1 MLSNRDRKAGPA
13 MKAGRIFLASFLSIL
28 LVGSTVAQNSRNV
41 PDVTAMSMEDLMNLQ
56 VTSVT
61 KHTQKVA
68 DAAAAIFVI
77 TQEDIRRSGA
87 TSIPEA
93 LRLVPGLEVARI
105 DQNKWAIGSRGFNGR
120 FDNKLLVLIDGRSV
134 YTPLFSGVY
143 WNVQDVMLED
153 VDRIEVIR
161 GPGATLWGA
170 NAVDGV
176 INVITKKAK
185 STQSAVVTAGA
196 GTDERAAGGV
206 RYGGKLGDNTY
217 YRAYTKYFDWGPS
230 SYPSGMTAHD
240 GWDALRGGFRAD
252 WTPAGA
258 NSLTLQGDV
267 YRSRFNETLTVASL
281 SAPYSNT
288 FPNDGKYSGGNILGR
303 WNHTSEGSSISLQM
317 YYDNTTI
324 TDHSLFGDHQNIL
337 DIDFQHGFHV
347 GDSQQFVWGLG
358 YRSIRDKNDASFTV
372 SLQPNQVTLNQFS
385 TFLQD
390 EISLVDSRLRLTLGS
405 KFEHN
410 EFTGFEIEP
419 NARLL
424 WNLTPN
430 QSIWTA
436 VSRAVRTPALTEEGL
451 RLNSAVI
458 PPGTPSNPTPFPAV
472 VAVFGSHQFNSEDLL
487 AYELG
492 YRVQATSN
500 VSLDVATFYNN
511 YSSLRTAE
519 PGTPFVEGSPAPT
532 DIVIPFVAGN
542 KMSGGTYGVE
552 LIADWKV
559 IPKWRLVGSYSY
571 LQMDIHK
578 NKDSQDP
585 TPDNP
590 NGSSPRHQWYLR
602 SSIDLPKHFEQDT
615 TLRFVDQLPSL
626 NVPSYYSLD
635 AHLGWRPVTKLEVS
649 IGGQN
654 LLNNWHFEFMPDFVN
669 TSPTVV
675 KRSVFGS
682 ITWKF

>member
-1 MLSNRDRKAGPA
+1 MNRRKEPHRLQQEGDGLSAYGNVPDCGSLASLADQLLEGKLNMLFHRNNRSGRVRS
-13 MKAGRIFLASFLSIL
+13 AGRILLAGFLAGVLA
-28 LVGSTVAQNSRNV
+28 GSTVAQGQQRV
-41 PDVTAMSMEDLMNLQ
+41 PDVTTLSLEDLWNMQ
-56 VTSVT
+56 VTSVS
-61 KHTQKVA
+61 KRTQKVA

-93 LRLVPGLEVARI
+93 LRLAPGLEVARI

-185 STQSAVVTAGA
+185 ATQSAVVTAGA
-196 GTDERAAGGV
+196 GTEERAAGGV

-230 SYPSGMTAHD
+230 AYPSGMTAHD

-258 NSLTLQGDV
+258 NSLTLQGDI
-267 YRSRFNETLTVASL
+267 YRSRFDETLTVASL

-303 WNHTSEGSSISLQM
+303 WNHTSERSSMSLQM

-324 TDHSLFGDHQNIL
+324 SDHSLFGDHQNIL
-337 DIDFQHGFHV
+337 DLDFQHGFHV

-358 YRSIRDKNDASFTV
+358 YRSIRDKNDSSFTV

-390 EISLVDSRLRLTLGS
+390 E
-405 KFEHN
+405 
-410 EFTGFEIEP
+410 
-419 NARLL
+419 
-424 WNLTPN
+424 
-430 QSIWTA
+430 
-436 VSRAVRTPALTEEGL
+436 
-451 RLNSAVI
+451 
-458 PPGTPSNPTPFPAV
+458 
-472 VAVFGSHQFNSEDLL
+472 
-487 AYELG
+487 LG

-500 VSLDVATFYNN
+500 LSLDIATFYNN
-511 YSSLRTAE
+511 YSNLRTAE
-519 PGTPFVEGSPAPT
+519 PGAPFVEGSPAPT
-532 DIVIPFVAGN
+532 DVVIPFVAGN

-552 LIADWKV
+552 LFADWKV
-559 IPKWRLVGSYSY
+559 VPKWRLAGSYSY
-571 LQMDIHK
+571 LQMNIHK
-578 NKDSQDP
+578 NANSLDP

-590 NGSSPRHQWYLR
+590 NGSSPRHQWILR
-602 SSIDLPKHFEQDT
+602 PQLALPKHFDQDT
-615 TLRFVDQLPSL
+615 TLRFVDHLPGL

-635 AHLGWRPVTKLEVS
+635 GHLGWRPVTRLELS

-682 ITWKF
+682 ITVKF

>member
-1 MLSNRDRKAGPA
+1 MNDLKNRHHPEREKDAFRLFEMVQRRESHVRLADDFQEGKLTMLFNRDHKTGPV
-13 MKAGRIFLASFLSIL
+13 KRAGRIFLAGFLSVL
-28 LVGSTVAQNSRNV
+28 LAGSTVAQNPRNV
-41 PDVTAMSMEDLMNLQ
+41 PDVTAMSMEDLMNMQ
-56 VTSVT
+56 VTSVS
-61 KHTQKVA
+61 KRSQKVA
-68 DAAAAIFVI
+68 DAAAAIFVL

-185 STQSAVVTAGA
+185 ATQSAIVTAGA
-196 GTDERAAGGV
+196 GTEERAAGGV
-206 RYGGKLGDNTY
+206 RYGSKLGDNTY
-217 YRAYTKYFDWGPS
+217 YRAYTKYFDWRPS
-230 SYPSGMTAHD
+230 VYPSGITAHD
-240 GWDALRGGFRAD
+240 GWDAMRGGFRAD

-267 YRSRFNETLTVASL
+267 YRSRFDETLTVASL

-303 WNHTSEGSSISLQM
+303 WNHTSEGSSMSLQM

-324 TDHSLFGDHQNIL
+324 TDHSLFGDHQNVF

-358 YRSIRDKNDASFTV
+358 YRSIRDKNDPSFTV
-372 SLQPNQVTLNQFS
+372 SLDPNRVTLNQFS
-385 TFLQD
+385 AFLQD
-390 EISLVDSRLRLTLGS
+390 EISLVDNRLQITLGS
-405 KFEHN
+405 KLERN
-410 EFTGFEIEP
+410 KFTGIEIEP

-436 VSRAVRTPALTEEGL
+436 VSRAIRTPALTEEGL

-458 PPGTPSNPTPFPAV
+458 PPGTPSNPAPLPAV
-472 VAVFGSHQFNSEDLL
+472 VAVFGSHQFKSEDLL

-500 VSLDVATFYNN
+500 LSFDIATFYNN
-511 YSSLRTAE
+511 YSNLRTAE

-532 DIVIPFVAGN
+532 DIVIPLVAAN

-552 LIADWKV
+552 LFADWKV
-559 IPKWRLVGSYSY
+559 VPKWRLAGSYSY
-571 LQMDIHK
+571 LQMNIHK
-578 NKDSQDP
+578 NSDSLDP

-615 TLRFVDQLPSL
+615 TLRFVDHLPSL
-626 NVPSYYSLD
+626 GLPSYYSL
-635 AHLGWRPVTKLEVS
+635 EV
-649 IGGQN
+649 
-654 LLNNWHFEFMPDFVN
+654 L
-669 TSPTVV
+669 
-675 KRSVFGS
+675 R
-682 ITWKF
+682 

>member
-1 MLSNRDRKAGPA
+1 MLFNRDHRAGLA
-13 MKAGRIFLASFLSIL
+13 MRSGRIFLAGFLSVL
-28 LVGSTVAQNSRNV
+28 LASGTVAQNSRNV

-56 VTSVT
+56 VTSVS
-61 KHTQKVA
+61 KRTQKVA

-143 WNVQDVMLED
+143 WNVEDVMLED

-176 INVITKKAK
+176 INVITRKAK
-185 STQSAVVTAGA
+185 ATQSAVVTAGG
-196 GTDERAAGGV
+196 GTEERAAGGV

-230 SYPSGMTAHD
+230 VYPSGMTAHD
-240 GWDALRGGFRAD
+240 GWDSLRGGFRAD

-267 YRSRFNETLTVASL
+267 YRTRFDETLTTASL

-288 FPNDGKYSGGNILGR
+288 FPNDGQYTGGNILGR
-303 WNHTSEGSSISLQM
+303 WNHTSERSSMSLQM

-324 TDHSLFGDHQNIL
+324 SDHSLFGDHQNIL

-358 YRSIRDKNDASFTV
+358 YRSIHDKNNPSFTV

-390 EISLVDSRLRLTLGS
+390 EISLVDNRLQITLGS
-405 KFEHN
+405 KFERN

-451 RLNSAVI
+451 RLNSQVI
-458 PPGTPSNPTPFPAV
+458 PPGTPANPTPFPAV

-492 YRVQATSN
+492 YRVQVTSTL
-500 VSLDVATFYNN
+500 SLDVATFYNN
-511 YSSLRTAE
+511 YSNLRTAE
-519 PGTPFVEGSPAPT
+519 PGAPFVEGSPAPT

-552 LIADWKV
+552 LFADWKV
-559 IPKWRLVGSYSY
+559 VPKWRLVGSYSY

-578 NKDSQDP
+578 NADSQDP
-585 TPDNP
+585 TPDLP

-602 SSIDLPKHFEQDT
+602 SSVDLPKHFEQDT

-635 AHLGWRPVTKLEVS
+635 AHLGWRPVSRLELS

-675 KRSVFGS
+675 KRSIFGS
-682 ITWKF
+682 ITFKF